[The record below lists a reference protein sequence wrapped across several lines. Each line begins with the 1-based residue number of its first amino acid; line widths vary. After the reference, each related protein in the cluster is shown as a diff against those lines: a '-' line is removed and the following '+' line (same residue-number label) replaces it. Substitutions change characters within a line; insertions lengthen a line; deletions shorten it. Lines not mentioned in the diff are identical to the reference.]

1 MPISVLAEVTGYAF
15 RGGGGS
21 GSDLTAPPN
30 PAPVTLAAGATARP
44 STPIGSWS
52 APVTVVATCTTDSGA
67 PGPAVTVTGS
77 GAGPYSVAIASGL
90 TTATSYIVTIEGT
103 GADGQVAETCLLVV
117 VAGVVGDLTAP
128 ASPSPANLPAGSTAL
143 GSTLVG
149 SWSASVTVS
158 ALVLASGGPA
168 PTATITGSGAGPYSV
183 SIASGLS
190 NATSYLVI
198 LTGTGTDGQVASTS
212 LLVAVAAPADLTAPA
227 SPAPV
232 SLAPGTT
239 ALGSTALGSWSAP
252 VTVVATCA
260 GSDGSTPAVAVT
272 GSGAGPYSVSVA
284 SGLSDGVTYTITA
297 TGTGADGQVAPVAL
311 SVAVRSAVMGT
322 LGWVTLVDYD
332 LTTVDTGPGTTA
344 TTGTLALTTGGGSP
358 FVTLSGI
365 SGASTGSIVP
375 VNGQGVVISTA
386 SSRGFLIDLDWAALG
401 VNLFRRIVSVDI
413 EIEPV
418 TLTVSSQANL
428 MTVESVSN
436 ASVDSNFG
444 GRITGATGPSWT
456 ISARTY
462 NAGVSNAATDATV
475 PTTIPSRYSASS
487 IRIPEGLEVCQSL
500 AALPPNP
507 DLHTYTGRRRSQN
520 TAWGAVNAPLTL
532 GADPRPAVF
541 LSSGSGTSEIRVRR
555 IRVMAQGV
563 V

>member
-21 GSDLTAPPN
+21 GSDLTAPSN
-30 PAPVTLAAGATARP
+30 PAPVTLAAGATALP

-52 APVTVVATCTTDSGA
+52 APVTVVATCTTGSGA

-128 ASPSPANLPAGSTAL
+128 ASPSPSNLPAGSTAL
-143 GSTLVG
+143 GSTPIG

-158 ALVLASGGPA
+158 ALVLASAGPA

-198 LTGTGTDGQVASTS
+198 LTGTGADGQVASTS

-232 SLAPGTT
+232 SLAAGTT

-252 VTVVATCA
+252 VTVVAACA

-311 SVAVRSAVMGT
+311 SVAVRQPATVTGSV
-322 LGWVTLVDYD
+322 GWVVAAAYDFRLATTSGPYSAPTTVVLGGGLPD
-332 LTTVDTGPGTTA
+332 LTLAQDAAGTYSVTPTNGTGILCSIAGAGRPY
-344 TTGTLALTTGGGSP
+344 LSLLPNWSALG
-358 FVTLSGI
+358 
-365 SGASTGSIVP
+365 
-375 VNGQGVVISTA
+375 
-386 SSRGFLIDLDWAALG
+386 IDLDGPDGFAVELVVASPVFASTSAFLTLQGGTQQNSTGGNGIGARLINVAGTGTGNRILSVRQNLGGAATVVNVATSVGADFPAVSMLAGLYAGGPVGAALG
-401 VNLFRRIVSVDI
+401 TAPPADPSGYGPLMGGLTRTPAASPPLDPFH
-413 EIEPV
+413 V
-418 TLTVSSQANL
+418 TW
-428 MTVESVSN
+428 MW
-436 ASVDSNFG
+436 G
-444 GRITGATGPSWT
+444 
-456 ISARTY
+456 
-462 NAGVSNAATDATV
+462 NAANSFTVTDL
-475 PTTIPSRYSASS
+475 
-487 IRIPEGLEVCQSL
+487 RIWK
-500 AALPPNP
+500 
-507 DLHTYTGRRRSQN
+507 R
-520 TAWGAVNAPLTL
+520 
-532 GADPRPAVF
+532 
-541 LSSGSGTSEIRVRR
+541 
-555 IRVMAQGV
+555 GV
-563 V
+563 VP